1 MPAPTY
7 RVDEGLLKY
16 ATKAQ
21 AKALEAINQHTS
33 MGAAAKALGMN
44 KSTIRDALV
53 AVKRK
58 AAIYGYSPEHDMT
71 RPVPETHVAKGIST
85 FYNKDG
91 KVAGQ
96 WVKSSL
102 DMDKLQ
108 EMREAIFNSLSDDLK
123 GLAPLTE
130 PPAFAYADLLVVM
143 PWGDPHFGM
152 YAWAQEAGEN
162 FDLKEAE
169 RLTLG
174 AVDRLIAS
182 SPPAETCILLP
193 LGDFFHMD
201 DQTNRTPGH
210 GHQLD
215 ADGRFAKVLD
225 VGIQALRRAIL
236 RSLEKHKKV
245 IVRIE
250 PGNHDPHAKWA
261 LTFAMKGYFENEP
274 RVEIDLSPAK
284 HWFYRFGKV
293 LIGSTHGDTIKQ
305 EQMLGIMA
313 ADRPEDWGNTKHRYW
328 YSGHIHHS
336 TVKEFPGVTCESFR
350 TLAAKDAYAAGY
362 GYRAGRDMRAI
373 VMHKEHGE
381 IERHR
386 CDVGM
391 VT

>member
-1 MPAPTY
+1 MLPIDPKL
-7 RVDEGLLKY
+7 REW
-16 ATKAQ
+16 ATETQ
-21 AKALEAINQHTS
+21 RSYLDAIVLHKS
-33 MGAAAKALGMN
+33 MRKAAKALGVT
-44 KSTIRDALV
+44 KT
-53 AVKRK
+53 AVTAAMKRLK
-58 AAIYGYSPEHDMT
+58 MSAAVQGYSPAHDMT
-71 RPVPETHVAKGIST
+71 KTVPETHVVKGVSS
-85 FYNKDG
+85 YYGKDG
-91 KVAGQ
+91 DLRGQ

-102 DMDKLQ
+102 DMDMLEEHRK
-108 EMREAIFNSLSDDLK
+108 AIFDSLADDLK
-123 GLAPLTE
+123 ALSPLTD
-130 PPAFAYADLLVVM
+130 PPPFTNTDLLVVM

-162 FDLKEAE
+162 FDLAEAK

-174 AVDRLIAS
+174 AVDRLVSAA
-182 SPPAETCILLP
+182 PPAETAIILP

-225 VGIQALRRAIL
+225 VGIQSLRHAIL
-236 RSLEKHKKV
+236 RALEKFAHV

-274 RVEIDLSPAK
+274 RVEIDTSPAK

-305 EQMLGIMA
+305 EQMLGVMA
-313 ADRPEDWGNTKHRYW
+313 ADRPEDWGLTKHRYW

-350 TLAAKDAYAAGY
+350 TLAAKDAYSAGY
-362 GYRAGRDMRAI
+362 GYRAGRDMRVI
-373 VMHKEHGE
+373 VHHREHGE

-391 VT
+391 IT